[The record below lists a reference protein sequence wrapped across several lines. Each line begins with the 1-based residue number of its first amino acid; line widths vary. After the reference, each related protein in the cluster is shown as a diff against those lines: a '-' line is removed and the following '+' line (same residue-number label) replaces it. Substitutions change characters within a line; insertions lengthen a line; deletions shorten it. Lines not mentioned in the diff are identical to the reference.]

1 MRNTKALVASAA
13 SVGLLALAAMSGVAV
28 AATDTN
34 TTSNTTLVGVGSDT
48 SQDVMSGLSLVIKDS
63 SSNPLISNYV
73 ATPVGSTITTKS
85 NNSNCTFTR
94 PVNSGAGRDALSAAM
109 RGASYGV
116 VTAGSGATSPNM
128 TGCVDFARSSSS
140 GNPTVSPGVGTMTY
154 IPFATDAVTY
164 ATLATSA
171 VPHSLQKADL
181 IAIYTA
187 NGTPGSAACTFQP
200 LLPALGSGTRSF
212 FVKTVLGLSD
222 VPIGATGGPGT
233 CVKDTDASGTAIQEH
248 DGRFVTNG
256 SQLVPISV
264 AQYIAQAGGV
274 ISDIRGRTSLGSI
287 DDQNNGVVKSGLQL
301 STSFGFTRPIYNV
314 VPTSGLVA
322 GSTLDNV
329 FDGPSSAVC
338 SNATTINNYGFAVNS
353 NCGSTTLK
361 NTN

>member
-13 SVGLLALAAMSGVAV
+13 SVGLLALAAMGGVAN

-34 TTSNTTLVGVGSDT
+34 TSSNTTLVGVGSDT
-48 SQDVMSGLSLVIKDS
+48 SQDVMSGLSNVIKDAS
-63 SSNPLISNYV
+63 ANPLISNYV
-73 ATPVGSTITTKS
+73 ATPVGGTITTKS
-85 NNSNCTFTR
+85 NNPNCTFTR
-94 PVNSGAGRDALSAAM
+94 PSNSGAGRDALSAAM
-109 RGASYGV
+109 RGVAYG
-116 VTAGSGATSPNM
+116 GSSGSIA
-128 TGCVDFARSSSS
+128 GCVDFARSSSS
-140 GNPTVSPGVGTMTY
+140 GNPTTSPGVGSMTY

-187 NGTPGSAACTFQP
+187 NGTPGTAACTFQP

-222 VPIGATGGPGT
+222 VAIGATGGPGT
-233 CVKDTDASGTAIQEH
+233 CVKDVDANSTPIQEH
-248 DGRFVTNG
+248 DGRFVTN
-256 SQLVPISV
+256 SNQLVPISV

-287 DDQNNGVVKSGLQL
+287 DDQNNGVVKSGLSL

-314 VPTSGLVA
+314 VPTAGLVA

-329 FDGPSSAVC
+329 FDGASSAVC
-338 SNATTINNYGFAVNS
+338 TNGTTINNYGFAVNPS
-353 NCGSTTLK
+353 CGSTTLK